1 MSIKNGFNSDQDWEK
16 INEEWQRSGLLMSEY
31 CRANN
36 INKQNLYEWR
46 YKNKKSN
53 LTKKPGAVASR
64 EKKEHPKVKEQ
75 SKPQPQFFEL
85 HPAAD
90 AEVASK
96 KVYSVGDLKPGTL
109 RITTA
114 YGSIIEVAL

>member
-64 EKKEHPKVKEQ
+64 EKKNI
-75 SKPQPQFFEL
+75 
-85 HPAAD
+85 AR
-90 AEVASK
+90 
-96 KVYSVGDLKPGTL
+96 LKINL
-109 RITTA
+109 SRSRNFWSFILQLMRRSQA
-114 YGSIIEVAL
+114 KRFIALVT